1 MNNKTYIKLKEKYE
15 IQLRVLT
22 ENALS
27 ETDIDSLDSLVK
39 KIYQTNSKAS
49 TLKSLFGK
57 INEDVDGNRVLKDSE
72 GYIQHRFL
80 KTNIDK

>member
-15 IQLRVLT
+15 TELIDLT
-22 ENALS
+22 KTALL

-39 KIYQTNSKAS
+39 KIYQTNGKAS

-57 INEDVDGNRVLKDSE
+57 INLDEYGNSVLKDSE
-72 GYIQHRFL
+72 GCIQHRF
-80 KTNIDK
+80 

>member
-15 IQLRVLT
+15 TELLELT
-22 ENALS
+22 KNALS

-39 KIYQTNSKAS
+39 KIYQTNGKAS

-57 INEDVDGNRVLKDSE
+57 INEDVDGNSVLKDEDGS
-72 GYIQHRFL
+72 IQWRF
-80 KTNIDK
+80 

>member
-15 IQLRVLT
+15 T
-22 ENALS
+22 ELSELAKTALS

-39 KIYQTNSKAS
+39 KIYQTNGKAS

-57 INEDVDGNRVLKDSE
+57 INEDVDGNRVIKDSE
-72 GYIQHRFL
+72 GCIQHRF
-80 KTNIDK
+80 

>member
-15 IQLRVLT
+15 T
-22 ENALS
+22 ELSELAKTALS

-39 KIYQTNSKAS
+39 KIYQTNGKAS

-57 INEDVDGNRVLKDSE
+57 INEDVDGRRVLKDSK
-72 GYIQHRFL
+72 GCIQHRF
-80 KTNIDK
+80 

>member
-15 IQLRVLT
+15 TELIDLT
-22 ENALS
+22 KTALL

-39 KIYQTNSKAS
+39 KIYQTNGKAS

-57 INEDVDGNRVLKDSE
+57 INEDEDGNHVLKDSD
-72 GYIQHRFL
+72 GCIQHRF
-80 KTNIDK
+80 